1 MRVIWGLF
9 ALASLIA
16 CLALPVLHF
25 QGSLDNQAYKDY
37 FLIASVAWF
46 VFAISWAVRGKSR
59 GAH

>member
-1 MRVIWGLF
+1 MRAISGLF
-9 ALASLIA
+9 ALGSLAA
-16 CLALPVLHF
+16 CLALPVMHF